1 MGDMV
6 RYAVYYSEVT
16 EWVAFVE
23 ADSEESAKSLFI
35 QGEWQDRDFV
45 ESELDL
51 DTLTVVEDE

>member
-1 MGDMV
+1 M

-23 ADSEESAKSLFI
+23 ADSEESAKSLVI

-45 ESELDL
+45 QSELDL